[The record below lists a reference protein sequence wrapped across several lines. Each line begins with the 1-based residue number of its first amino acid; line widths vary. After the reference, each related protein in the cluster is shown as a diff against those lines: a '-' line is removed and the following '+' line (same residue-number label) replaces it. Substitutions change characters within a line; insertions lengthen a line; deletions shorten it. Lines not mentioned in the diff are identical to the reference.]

1 LSFCLTLDHRHSA
14 QLFDRTESIGWL
26 WQGNAR
32 WLISAGMAIVF
43 PRACLIRTTQI
54 VGSFVILNGM
64 INMLKNVEI
73 PF

>member
-1 LSFCLTLDHRHSA
+1 
-14 QLFDRTESIGWL
+14 L